1 MRRLL
6 ALLCATSLLAGCFDE
21 QHPKPEDKR
30 LRRAGASAPELPIP
44 IGVKVPPPA
53 PKTLYERLGR
63 EEGLHRVAEAAL
75 KEPDAKEV
83 ATKLTAR
90 RLGAYLMEA
99 TSADRPA
106 EQLPVSAAEWD
117 TLLTALRSA
126 LADQRTP
133 DADRDELLTRLKKG
147 KR

>member
-1 MRRLL
+1 MRRLCVV
-6 ALLCATSLLAGCFDE
+6 LCATSLLAGCIE
-21 QHPKPEDKR
+21 EPKPEDKR
-30 LRRAGASAPELPIP
+30 LRRAGASAPELPMP
-44 IGVKVPPPA
+44 IGVKEPPPA

-83 ATKLTAR
+83 ASKLTAR

-99 TSADRPA
+99 TSSDRPA
-106 EQLPVSAAEWD
+106 EQLPLSAGEWD
-117 TLLTALRSA
+117 TLLATVRAALTA
-126 LADQRTP
+126 QRTP
-133 DADRDELLTRLKKG
+133 DADRDELLARLKKG